1 MRKTRGRKR
10 TQSGGDVTTGKFI
23 NDNGATSRGA
33 WDGKWSADKKTWKGN
48 YTELDRRDDS
58 WYTQLT
64 RENGRIYR
72 QRQVS
77 AIGKPPDEPLGKPLG
92 KPPDEPVIP
101 TYNVPP
107 YKELTTNNSIPEFK
121 VLLNKEH
128 DSLVGLRQR
137 FLDTPGVLN
146 ADGNLRE
153 QFGPYID
160 LLDGRLRIIKKL
172 LDSIDASNL
181 SDINSEIVKLNDL
194 VQTGVEPEIQQVKPP
209 AYITPDYSSESIS
222 TTIKT
227 IKDALR
233 EELYNLNELI
243 KQYDKYIKTVLGDD
257 DTTPE
262 TKYLIY
268 LKKRYVQVDTFFN
281 KIRSELMTTADIIAE
296 LHQLDNV
303 KFTGGRR
310 RRSRRRS
317 HRRSRRR
324 R

>member
-146 ADGNLRE
+146 ADGNLPE
-153 QFGPYID
+153 QFEPYID
-160 LLDGRLRIIKKL
+160 LLDGRLRIIEKL

-181 SDINSEIVKLNDL
+181 SDINSEIVKLNAL
-194 VQTGVEPEIQQVKPP
+194 VQTDVVPEIQQPKPP
-209 AYITPDYSSESIS
+209 VYRILDYSKFLI
-222 TTIKT
+222 TTPIKDIKT
-227 IKDALR
+227 ALR
-233 EELYNLNELI
+233 NELYDLNELI
-243 KQYDKYIKTVLGDD
+243 TQYTNYIDKAERSV
-257 DTTPE
+257 DTTKE
-262 TKYLIY
+262 GKYVEY
-268 LKKRYVQVDTFFN
+268 LKTLYTQVDTLFN
-281 KIRSELMTTADIIAE
+281 KIKSDTTTSDIIDE
-296 LHQLDNV
+296 LHQLDHV